1 MNTLHMKYAV
11 AIADAGSINR
21 ASEKLLIAPPNLSR
35 ALKELEADLGVAIF
49 DRSARGM
56 SLSPEGEQ
64 FIRYARKILSEIDE
78 LEKMYRGGTGTKQR
92 FSISVPRAS
101 YISDAFA
108 HFSRSITGDPAEI
121 FYKETNSSRAV
132 ENILRADYKLG
143 IIRYAANYDRYFKE
157 MLEEKGL
164 LYEVVAEFR
173 YVLIMGKDSP
183 LAGQEVIRFKDL
195 RPLIE
200 IAHGDPYVPSLP
212 IDIVKKE
219 ELPDQIERR
228 IYLFERGSQFDLLAF
243 NPETFMWVS
252 PLPDILLERY
262 GLVQRE
268 CADNRRIYRDVLI
281 HRKDYRLSKLDK
293 QFITALTASRRKYL
307 APTP

>member
-1 MNTLHMKYAV
+1 MNVLHMKYAV

-219 ELPDQIERR
+219 ELPEQIERR

-281 HRKDYRLSKLDK
+281 RRKDYRLSKLDK